1 MVHSGQEDTWEH
13 IAAARLVRF
22 VGAKWE
28 IVRISSISN
37 HRIRVHNG
45 HTEANTGGQWAAT
58 QMMIISH
65 AVVASLNSVRF
76 DLSAHHTQTVGEK
89 FSQH

>member
-45 HTEANTGGQWAAT
+45 HTEPNTGGQ
-58 QMMIISH
+58 
-65 AVVASLNSVRF
+65 
-76 DLSAHHTQTVGEK
+76 
-89 FSQH
+89 